1 MRRMNKMERR
11 GWLGVALIW
20 GTLALGIVLAVRG
33 HGEAGLLVLLL
44 SVLFALCRP
53 HSRRTSTDGGEGA
66 GRAASDTDA
75 WRGRFAGDVKALVA
89 RRQEEGEGGFA

>member
-11 GWLGVALIW
+11 GWLEVAWIW
-20 GTLALGIVLAVRG
+20 GTLIVGIVLAVRG

-44 SVLFALCRP
+44 SVWSACWPP
-53 HSRRTSTDGGEGA
+53 HSRRASTDGGEGA

-75 WRGRFAGDVKALVA
+75 WRGRFAGDVEALVA